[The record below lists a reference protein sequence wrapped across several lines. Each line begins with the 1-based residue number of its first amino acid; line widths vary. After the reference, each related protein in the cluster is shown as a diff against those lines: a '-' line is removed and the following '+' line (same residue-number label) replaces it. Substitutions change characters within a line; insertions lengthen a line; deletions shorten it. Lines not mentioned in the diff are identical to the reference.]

1 MQSNTAAAAGTIT
14 IGGDLIVN
22 RQGLG
27 TNRIRDNEESRA
39 VLRRAVELGVNLI
52 DTADVYTETLS
63 EQVIGETLAPYPSGV
78 VIATKAGITISPSGE
93 HGVNASPEYLRR
105 SVEGSLKRL
114 KLDRIALYFLHR
126 VDPKVP
132 LRESLTALRELQEQG
147 KLRHVGLSSVSLAQI
162 EEARQYVEVAAVE
175 NVYSLSERQHD
186 EVLAYCERE
195 GIAFLAYYP
204 LRRTRVNEHARELE
218 PLLRRYSATPAQLAL
233 AWLLHRSPVLV
244 PIPGTLSI
252 AHLEENVAA
261 ARIPLSA
268 DDARTLARVAR

>member
-1 MQSNTAAAAGTIT
+1 MQSNTAAAAGTIS

-22 RQGLG
+22 RLGLG

-63 EQVIGETLAPYPSGV
+63 EQVIGETLAPYPDGV
-78 VIATKAGITISPSGE
+78 VIATKAGITIGPSGE
-93 HGVNASPEYLRR
+93 RGVNASPEYLRR

-147 KLRHVGLSSVSLAQI
+147 KLRHIGLSSVSLAQI

-186 EVLAYCERE
+186 EVLDYCERE

-204 LRRTRVNEHARELE
+204 LRRARVNEHARELE
-218 PLLRRYSATPAQLAL
+218 PLLRRYAATPAQLAL